1 MIKEASDAISEKSSR
16 LGKYLSRYQDD
27 LALAGAGGDIRYINA
42 EDVGKVNVGAA
53 GTAERVVGS
62 GKNLDN
68 VPRLDEIEVT
78 FNQNPKHDSEE
89 FARQLKDQE
98 KGMNELTVEEY
109 LKNRERYLAEG
120 RAIEGNTAQ
129 QAVREKELTNKI
141 EELFEKGL
149 SWEEAEKQAK
159 IWMDS
164 KAVIHNPDQVAGG
177 NPLNIGGLGDKRI
190 NSSLGSQWRYRIDI
204 VDEKIREMAK
214 NMSSEELKNTYL
226 NVKLTN

>member
-78 FNQNPKHDSEE
+78 FNRNPKHDSEE

-120 RAIEGNTAQ
+120 RAIEGNAAQ

-164 KAVIHNPDQVAGG
+164 KAVIHNLDR
-177 NPLNIGGLGDKRI
+177 LHL
-190 NSSLGSQWRYRIDI
+190 
-204 VDEKIREMAK
+204 IRQI
-214 NMSSEELKNTYL
+214 Y
-226 NVKLTN
+226 